1 MKSYILS
8 RTKQISSLIYVRN
21 VGVVLSLHLPSIVMI
36 GLLTTVENVSI
47 FCIHTAHDVIHVFM
61 SICRP
66 VAVFVSATNDI
77 V

>member
-1 MKSYILS
+1 MKSDILS

-21 VGVVLSLHLPSIVMI
+21 VGIVLNSHLSSIVMN
-36 GLLTTVENVSI
+36 GLLTAVENVSI
-47 FCIHTAHDVIHVFM
+47 FCIHTANDVIHVFM
-61 SICRP
+61 SMCRP